1 MLWGGRQGQSIKEIR
16 LDSKTIAPNPYD
28 YINEVRNPELFAGRR
43 EELAQL
49 EEEVANLADDQGI
62 PPMIA
67 IVGERRIG
75 KTSISLRLQEICE
88 RHQVPALRV
97 SLTDVTAADAWEF
110 WQEVFHELRAFIRSQ
125 VNPTTSLGIGVTEG
139 STLIG
144 LNETQPEFFSAY
156 NRRTAVAP
164 PNPLVYECLK
174 SLVAEITE
182 ASYPGVLLIIDEA
195 HLVVPNRGITQQL
208 RVAVHETGRCGVVF
222 VGEPVLAQLF
232 SDHGQ
237 PLFAQGKVIS
247 LKNFAAQEDVA
258 ECALLPLAEDDQRL
272 VSPMT
277 IDYLVKLSQG
287 KPNQIRL
294 ICNSIY
300 NRYQKR
306 QQDDLNITIEALD
319 DILDNISNTYT
330 DYDVT
335 QKVQTI
341 RTLNSVDLETLYNMT
356 RYPNWATADIVE
368 LDESFRAEGKSM
380 AASSRREA
388 MLQEKREKFIEL
400 GLMVKG
406 TQNFILAGDEF
417 LSLYLRF
424 WYEISK
430 YGELSRSLVLGK
442 GPPTP
447 FGEKTEKLIRFIA
460 WELGRPPSFVIN
472 TFDARDHEYGDRG
485 QTVRARFT
493 ALEAL
498 MQGNPPQLGENPDV
512 VGEWFKTCELV
523 RDTGSYHVLC
533 LWVRNRENPRETVA
547 TEIYFDS
554 VEDPLLLPVSTL
566 DSLRQRADSSRIS
579 IEGSEYFTADI
590 PSLTSL
596 LEMIGA
602 PNLNEWISQFDP
614 VLRWR
619 FASVQHLVARG
630 DEQAAEPDDA
640 DAKEPGE
647 WIKLYGEGKFAD
659 AEENLIT
666 SLRDENDRQARARLC
681 NDLGYIRYEL
691 QKKDEAKR
699 DLQQAL
705 DLHFHHLTVTL
716 ANLGVA
722 CLDDEDY
729 KGAISYFQDAIFL
742 TVAPEDVDAAY
753 LRLRLP
759 TGHIARK
766 GDWEQNPA
774 NVLEASYINLSFALL
789 QSGNVQD
796 ATDVLQEGLDLIPSS
811 VRLKHAFARL
821 QVSQNRVDLADPFY
835 SEIAQQP
842 ISDTAL
848 ANEVKRILRSRPRQR
863 SRRHRNK

>member
-1 MLWGGRQGQSIKEIR
+1 M
-16 LDSKTIAPNPYD
+16 DSKTIAPNPYD
-28 YINEVRNPELFAGRR
+28 YIHEVRDRALFAGRR

-49 EEEVANLADDQGI
+49 EEEVAALAAEQGI
-62 PPMIA
+62 PPMVA

-75 KTSISLRLQEICE
+75 KTSVSLRVQEICKE
-88 RHQVPALRV
+88 YRVLALRV
-97 SLTDVTAADAWEF
+97 SLTDVTAADPWEF
-110 WQEVFHELRAFIRSQ
+110 WQEVFHELRSFIRGQ
-125 VNPTTSLGIGVTEG
+125 VNPNASFGLGVAEG
-139 STLIG
+139 SARIG

-156 NRRTAVAP
+156 NHRMAAAP
-164 PNPLVYECLK
+164 PNPLVYEGLK
-174 SLVAEITE
+174 SLIAEVTE
-182 ASYPGVLLIIDEA
+182 ANHHGVLLIIDEA

-208 RVAVHETGRCGVVF
+208 RFAVHEAGRCGVVF
-222 VGEPVLAQLF
+222 VGEPGLAQLF

-247 LKNFAAQEDVA
+247 LDNFAAQTDVA
-258 ECALLPLAEDDQRL
+258 ECALLPLTEDDQRL

-294 ICNSIY
+294 ICHSIY
-300 NRYQKR
+300 NRYQKG
-306 QQDDLNITIEALD
+306 QQADLNITIEALD
-319 DILDNISNTYT
+319 DVLDTIANTYT
-330 DYDVT
+330 DYDVR

-356 RYPNWATADIVE
+356 RYPNWAIADIVE
-368 LDESFRAEGKSM
+368 LDESFRAEGKSI

-388 MLQEKREKFIEL
+388 MLQEKREKFVEL
-400 GLMVKG
+400 GLMVED

-472 TFDARDHEYGDRG
+472 TFAARDYEYGDRV
-485 QTVRARFT
+485 QAVKSRFT

-498 MQGNPPQLGENPDV
+498 MQGNPLQPGENPDV
-512 VGEWFKTCELV
+512 VYEWFKTCELV
-523 RDTGSYHVLC
+523 RDPGAYHVLC

-554 VEDPLLLPVSTL
+554 AENPLFLPVPML

-579 IEGSEYFTADI
+579 IEGSDNFTADL
-590 PSLTSL
+590 PSLTGL
-596 LEMIGA
+596 LEMLRA
-602 PNLNEWISQFDP
+602 PNLDELMSQVD
-614 VLRWR
+614 LLIRWR
-619 FASVQHLVARG
+619 LASVQHYVGGG
-630 DEQAAEPDDA
+630 DGTAPEPDGA
-640 DAKEPGE
+640 DATESGE
-647 WIKLYGEGKFAD
+647 WLKLYGDGKFVD
-659 AEENLIT
+659 AEENLIL
-666 SLRDENDRQARARLC
+666 SLRNENDRRARARLL

-742 TVAPEDVDAAY
+742 TVAPEDVAASY

-759 TGHIARK
+759 TGHLARK

-811 VRLKHAFARL
+811 VRLKHASARL
-821 QVSQNRVDLADPFY
+821 LVSQNRVDLADPLY
-835 SEIAQQP
+835 LEIDQQP
-842 ISDTAL
+842 NLDTAL
-848 ANEVKRILRSRPRQR
+848 ANEAKRILRLSPRQR
-863 SRRHRNK
+863 SRGQGNR